1 MPDKVSIIRNE
12 CPTLRCVLELKS
24 WGFFFSFLQVTAER
38 NISLCS
44 RCQAMWLER
53 LKLNATFPLIVK
65 FESDIGMSIIVAF
78 DWRRFKVC
86 GSLRPLLGTLG
97 DDKMLL
103 HAGCAALTTMP
114 HHRHEFSAQRQRDD
128 RQLCSGGCGWFKPAT
143 DPPERNNNKHT

>member
-78 DWRRFKVC
+78 DGRRFKVC

-103 HAGCAALTTMP
+103 HSRLSCTDG
-114 HHRHEFSAQRQRDD
+114 AQYACRLLSQRCPVIDMIW
-128 RQLCSGGCGWFKPAT
+128 RVSSPASEKRPT
-143 DPPERNNNKHT
+143 SVLRRLWLV